1 MSQDQVG
8 NADTAPESVDTSSIN
23 DGGDFFEALDQSVNG
38 GILDEQSQPT
48 SESQSD
54 NTLTSPSEVQ
64 SNVSENIDTLKKR
77 YGDSSR
83 EAKKLSGKLKDLEPY
98 MPILDAMREDPNLVS
113 HVRNYFEGGGQTPQN
128 MAERLELP
136 EDFEFDSDD
145 AFKDPDSNSAK
156 VLGATIDGVVQR
168 RLNGALKGQRA
179 ENSKLAKETSFR
191 QKHNLS
197 DEEWEDFVEFAKSK
211 SLELEDIYTLKN
223 MGSRDEKIADDTR
236 RQMQDKMRDV
246 QQQPGS
252 LATTGG
258 AQVES
263 SPDDAIFNSILGTD
277 QKLDNLF
284 G

>member
-1 MSQDQVG
+1 
-8 NADTAPESVDTSSIN
+8 
-23 DGGDFFEALDQSVNG
+23 
-38 GILDEQSQPT
+38 
-48 SESQSD
+48 
-54 NTLTSPSEVQ
+54 
-64 SNVSENIDTLKKR
+64 
-77 YGDSSR
+77 
-83 EAKKLSGKLKDLEPY
+83 
-98 MPILDAMREDPNLVS
+98 
-113 HVRNYFEGGGQTPQN
+113 

-145 AFKDPDSNSAK
+145 AFKDPESNSAK

-223 MGSRDEKIADDTR
+223 MGSRDKKIADDTR